1 MCVSEM
7 DLPGFG
13 LCSKT
18 WKWGPYWRIGGKIEP
33 ADGPITFVRVN
44 LVNSCKLYK
53 LNSVIKL
60 LALLPRLH
68 FDFREVQPHDSCLL

>member
-1 MCVSEM
+1 MQQNLEVGSLLE
-7 DLPGFG
+7 D
-13 LCSKT
+13 
-18 WKWGPYWRIGGKIEP
+18 RRKIEP
-33 ADGPITFVRVN
+33 ADGPITFCEGK

-68 FDFREVQPHDSCLL
+68 FDFREVQPLDSCLL